1 MKLAIP
7 PRAAIPTLVAAPSP
21 VRAAFE
27 AAMAFAP
34 SHTALLYLPAQRLQ
48 ELAQEEAS
56 FGEIAVNERGLTAGT
71 RLHVLQPGRALLAR
85 WREARGAFDAA
96 IEPKMADIRAI
107 ERLATEI
114 GPAPPAPG
122 RRGSAGGTDLGSPA
136 AEPDH
141 PRALAGG
148 RGCLSPGCVSPMA
161 SATRPCGLTVR
172 PTGSR
177 CCASGSRN
185 GSSITTRS
193 SCSSACRPSQRGPR
207 LLLGVVLAFAAHG
220 HGELLKQWSFRFGH
234 HQGRMSWVAGYRL
247 LGLSTLGLLIVL
259 AAAGGSRYAAAAHA
273 LAGQPAENILGSQ
286 VVVEVNPVRDV
297 LISLLA
303 NLGAWVVGVFLA
315 YFSHDPDPEFMD
327 ATRQHRKASRAFFRA
342 RRSVDEQVKAFEG
355 SFEKDV
361 SGMQRAAAARTS
373 EVAAERAMLEQVNK
387 RGEGVAEAIA
397 SAVRA
402 NAERYRDVLSQVAVA
417 RRWEVSFVRRV
428 GDKAVPLTPYDYKAA
443 DLLVDA
449 DLLRAAGPGPAW
461 DKSDAGAHC
470 RPDPRLPSALRC
482 HFGPRTLNCL
492 AGPGSIQAT
501 ATNRARARRSCMW
514 TT

>member
-7 PRAAIPTLVAAPSP
+7 PRVAAPAQAAALSP

-71 RLHVLQPGRALLAR
+71 RLHVLQPGRTLLAR
-85 WREARGAFDAA
+85 WREARGAFDTA
-96 IEPKMADIRAI
+96 IEPKMADIRAV
-107 ERLATEI
+107 ERLDTEI
-114 GPAPPAPG
+114 GVRRQRRDAEVQQAEQIWEAQRRNRTIRERWQEAEGVFRRMRLAHGQRDATMRAYNPAYWVAMLCIGVAEWLINYDTFFLFVGVPAIA
-122 RRGSAGGTDLGSPA
+122 AG
-136 AEPDH
+136 
-141 PRALAGG
+141 
-148 RGCLSPGCVSPMA
+148 
-161 SATRPCGLTVR
+161 ATV
-172 PTGSR
+172 
-177 CCASGSRN
+177 
-185 GSSITTRS
+185 I
-193 SCSSACRPSQRGPR
+193 
-207 LLLGVVLAFAAHG
+207 LGVVLAFAAHG
-220 HGELLKQWSFRFGH
+220 HGELLKQWSYRFGH
-234 HQGRMSWVAGYRL
+234 HQAWMSRVSGYRL

-259 AAAGGSRYAAAAHA
+259 AAAGGSRYAAATHA

-327 ATRQHRKASRAFFRA
+327 ATRQHRKASRTFFRA
-342 RRSVDEQVKAFEG
+342 RRGVDEQVKTFEG

-387 RGEGVAEAIA
+387 REEGVAEAIA

-417 RRWEVSFVRRV
+417 RRWEVSFVRHI
-428 GDKAVPLTPYDYKAA
+428 GDKAMPLTPYEYKAA

-449 DLLRAAGPGPAW
+449 SLLRAGGLGSAG
-461 DKSDAGAHC
+461 
-470 RPDPRLPSALRC
+470 
-482 HFGPRTLNCL
+482 
-492 AGPGSIQAT
+492 QE
-501 ATNRARARRSCMW
+501 
-514 TT
+514 